1 MADSARAQPLRTL
14 RPLPGPEVLVSCPCG
29 FTRPVKWLPV
39 RCKYYPTVLRVYR
52 SLGDEAILYQPPEV
66 GRDYF

>member
-39 RCKYYPTVLRVYR
+39 RCRHCPIVLRVHKFL
-52 SLGDEAILYQPPEV
+52 SEEAVIWQPPEV
-66 GRDYF
+66 D